1 MIISNS
7 TKLGYEGK
15 LIVATL
21 KGEHLRIIDLNSK
34 DQSTI
39 LTGFGKLKDVIEDK
53 NGSLYIITG
62 NKDFYQNS
70 GSDKLLKLN

>member
-1 MIISNS
+1 M
-7 TKLGYEGK
+7 
-15 LIVATL
+15 
-21 KGEHLRIIDLNSK
+21 
-34 DQSTI
+34 
-39 LTGFGKLKDVIEDK
+39 IEDK